1 MKYVNFVTADAE
13 FKGAVVKQTK
23 THISIDIG
31 NGIATLPLEEG
42 TIQKARAPR
51 AKKANAVKTVRVPR
65 VRTSGPSK
73 KDEAI
78 KIYRDN
84 VDAGKAVII
93 DMFMA
98 NLGMSKAG
106 ATTYFY
112 NCKKAI

>member
-23 THISIDIG
+23 THISIDLG
-31 NGIATLPLEEG
+31 HGVATLPLEEG
-42 TIQKARAPR
+42 TIHKARAPKARKASVTIQKATR
-51 AKKANAVKTVRVPR
+51 APKAGTKKV
-65 VRTSGPSK
+65 
-73 KDEAI
+73 EAL

-84 VDAGKAVII
+84 VAAGKAVVI

-112 NCKKAI
+112 NCKKEA